1 MLNTEVQ
8 PQPARLAF
16 ASLAALQARQRSE
29 GPARPM
35 APRSADNLL
44 LTALHAAMSLEIA
57 RDRESLMSVCT
68 LPADARVADFLR
80 FIAESSAARGMRTD
94 QITLRMTRAEI
105 GNHLGLTLESVSR
118 ALSPWS

>member
-8 PQPARLAF
+8 PQPALPAF

-29 GPARPM
+29 DPARPM

-57 RDRESLMSVCT
+57 
-68 LPADARVADFLR
+68 
-80 FIAESSAARGMRTD
+80 
-94 QITLRMTRAEI
+94 
-105 GNHLGLTLESVSR
+105 SR
-118 ALSPWS
+118 